1 MKHSCQ
7 KFITTAARL
16 HWKLCERERNTHTN
30 RKHSHHGCRSEP
42 FSRLAGY
49 VDAVGVGCRLWRLIS
64 SWLWNNWNEVAE
76 MMAVGGWF
84 QSLMVLEGVK
94 QNRMNGALLV

>member
-1 MKHSCQ
+1 M
-7 KFITTAARL
+7 
-16 HWKLCERERNTHTN
+16 
-30 RKHSHHGCRSEP
+30 
-42 FSRLAGY
+42 
-49 VDAVGVGCRLWRLIS
+49 GVGCRLWRLIS